1 MSDID
6 SLSLNIS
13 KSLKNKFPD
22 IDSNHYSP
30 NVIKNFIFK
39 SKVNHKNKD
48 GIQKVI
54 TSLTNTLTEFRIKT
68 NKERQTYGLVDFGI
82 NNNTHN
88 AHNTPLPQQKLV
100 QMNQINQPNY
110 DSSRREFLNPKPL
123 IIDSGMVPNQNYN
136 NNGKNKEN
144 NQQNIYLNQVETNN
158 SYQGV
163 YKSIPAMPTQPFNL
177 SNLNNLPIKTNN
189 NINNINNNNNNNSNN
204 NSNETANEI
213 NHTDKYILMDKQREL
228 LKEESSEWTHYLII
242 DSKDRD
248 FKANPDPNTYTIRFS
263 PPSFSNSDSRAGFVD
278 KIFNN
283 VKSIE
288 LIRCGF
294 LDTSGEEDSSDK
306 NGIDPSYIILEVEE
320 FGTQHNGSNQHLN
333 KSLAIL
339 DTFVK
344 QGEFK
349 YYDVIYDDAGTVNKF
364 NPRIT
369 IDKMTIRFRL
379 PNGSLYNFGEANK
392 SNTSTVN
399 YLVFKITV
407 MQRSLETTFLN
418 KTYS

>member
-6 SLSLNIS
+6 TLSLNIS

-68 NKERQTYGLVDFGI
+68 NKERQTYGIVDF
-82 NNNTHN
+82 
-88 AHNTPLPQQKLV
+88 ANTPNTPKNTPIPQQKLV
-100 QMNQINQPNY
+100 QINQMNQINQPIY

-123 IIDSGMVPNQNYN
+123 IIDSGMVSNQNYN

-158 SYQGV
+158 SYQGT
-163 YKSIPAMPTQPFNL
+163 YKSVPAIPTQPFNL

-189 NINNINNNNNNNSNN
+189 NINNNNGNGINN
-204 NSNETANEI
+204 NETANEI
-213 NHTDKYILMDKQREL
+213 NHTDRYILMDKQREL

-248 FKANPDPNTYTIRFS
+248 FKGNPDPNTYTIRFS
-263 PPSFSNSDSRAGFVD
+263 PPSFSSSDSRAGFVD

-294 LDTSGEEDSSDK
+294 LDTSGETDSSDAS
-306 NGIDPSYIILEVEE
+306 GADPSYIILEVEE
-320 FGTQHNGSNQHLN
+320 FGTQHNGTNQYLN

-379 PNGSLYNFGEANK
+379 PDGSLYNFGANNK
-392 SNTSTVN
+392 SKTSTVN

-407 MQRSLETTFLN
+407 MQRSLETNFLN